1 VTDWPFKES
10 PRYFFNLFNSTND
23 ILGEQD
29 FEIVSSAP
37 TEVAGNPGFKF
48 IIEYTSE
55 EEQFLGLEEQ
65 QRTEAIVTTLMNG
78 RMYTISYGSYS
89 SQFEGYAQTFENII
103 NSLEPILT
111 PTSNLSHNQ
120 STDGIALDDNDALN
134 NNSKPNINNLS
145 IRNTSDA
152 QEGPVFSTYT
162 DDKYGYSIKYPS
174 NIGLGQPF
182 ALENANP
189 NLVGNLF
196 SFQNPSDMSEVTPN
210 PADSAQ
216 VYVAAFYTNETDLM
230 KRSILGAFL
239 VDDTYFDD
247 GSLASIASIASQELS
262 LYKLLPSFVL
272 LENVTTTINNY
283 PAYSVEYKF
292 FNPVYRSMLQTK
304 SVYISDDDR
313 LIVFQYYSSPS
324 KFYDYLPIVQ
334 EMLNSLKFEH
344 P

>member
-1 VTDWPFKES
+1 
-10 PRYFFNLFNSTND
+10 
-23 ILGEQD
+23 
-29 FEIVSSAP
+29 
-37 TEVAGNPGFKF
+37 
-48 IIEYTSE
+48 
-55 EEQFLGLEEQ
+55 
-65 QRTEAIVTTLMNG
+65 MNG

-89 SQFEGYAQTFENII
+89 SQFEGHAQTSEDII

-111 PTSNLSHNQ
+111 QTSNLSDNH
-120 STDGIALDDNDALN
+120 SSDGIALDDNDVLS
-134 NNSKPNINNLS
+134 NNSNPNINNLS
-145 IRNTSDA
+145 IRNTSDT
-152 QEGPVFSTYT
+152 QEGPVFSTYI
-162 DDKYGYSIKYPS
+162 DDKYEYSIKYPS

-182 ALENANP
+182 SLENANT

-196 SFQNPSDMSEVTPN
+196 FFQNLSDVTEMTAN

-247 GSLASIASIASQELS
+247 DSPASIASIASQELS
-262 LYKLLPSFVL
+262 FYKLLPSFVL
-272 LENVTTTINNY
+272 LENVTTTVNGY
-283 PAYSVEYKF
+283 PAYSAEYKY

-304 SVYISDDDR
+304 SIYISNDDR

-324 KFYDYLPIVQ
+324 KFYDYLPVVQ

-344 P
+344 LR